1 MNTEI
6 TSNDKKISVR
16 DKILL
21 TAHDLF
27 YSTGFRATGVDTLI
41 KEAKV
46 TKVTFYRHFPSK
58 SLLILAYLQYRH
70 EIWIKWFET
79 TLRRHLD
86 ESQIPS
92 DALSATLAEWFISP
106 QFHGCAFINASAEA
120 KSEDIESEIK
130 EICRNHKFETKKV
143 ITLLTGMADENVVSE
158 IMLLIDGAIIHA
170 QMGINSD
177 EVINQLKAGLM
188 RLSGNGYTPEQ
199 HSYRK

>member
-1 MNTEI
+1 MKTEHAG
-6 TSNDKKISVR
+6 NEGKISVR

-27 YSTGFRATGVDTLI
+27 YSNGFRATGVDTLI

-58 SLLILAYLQYRH
+58 SLLILAYLHYRH
-70 EIWIKWFET
+70 EIWISWFET

-86 ESQIPS
+86 EGEIPS
-92 DALSATLAEWFISP
+92 DAISATLYEWFISP
-106 QFHGCAFINASAEA
+106 EFHGCAFINASAEA

-130 EICRNHKFETKKV
+130 AICRGHKIETKNM
-143 ITLLTGMADENVVSE
+143 IALLTKIADERVVNE

-170 QMGINSD
+170 QMGMDS
-177 EVINQLKAGLM
+177 ETVINVLKRGLEA
-188 RLSGNGYTPEQ
+188 LTGQ
-199 HSYRK
+199 K

>member
-1 MNTEI
+1 MKTEHAG
-6 TSNDKKISVR
+6 NEAKISVR

-27 YSTGFRATGVDTLI
+27 YSNGFRATGVDTLI

-58 SLLILAYLQYRH
+58 SLLILAYLHYRH
-70 EIWIKWFET
+70 EIWINWFET

-86 ESQIPS
+86 EGEIPS
-92 DALSATLAEWFISP
+92 DAISATLYEWFILP
-106 QFHGCAFINASAEA
+106 EFHGCAFINASAEA

-130 EICRNHKFETKKV
+130 AICRDHKIETKNM
-143 ITLLTGMADENVVSE
+143 IASLTKIADEHVVNE

-170 QMGINSD
+170 QMGMDS
-177 EVINQLKAGLM
+177 ETVINVLKSGLEA
-188 RLSGNGYTPEQ
+188 LTGQ
-199 HSYRK
+199 K

>member
-1 MNTEI
+1 MKTEHAG
-6 TSNDKKISVR
+6 NEAKISVR

-27 YSTGFRATGVDTLI
+27 YSNGFRATGVDTLI

-58 SLLILAYLQYRH
+58 ILLILAYLHYRH
-70 EIWIKWFET
+70 EIWINWFET

-86 ESQIPS
+86 EGEIPS
-92 DALSATLAEWFISP
+92 DAISATLYEWFISP
-106 QFHGCAFINASAEA
+106 EFHGCAFINASAEA

-130 EICRNHKFETKKV
+130 AICRDHKIETKNM
-143 ITLLTGMADENVVSE
+143 IASLTKIADERVVNE

-170 QMGINSD
+170 QMGTDS
-177 EVINQLKAGLM
+177 ETVINVLKSGLEA
-188 RLSGNGYTPEQ
+188 LTGQ
-199 HSYRK
+199 K

>member
-1 MNTEI
+1 MKAESEN
-6 TSNDKKISVR
+6 NDKKISVR

-58 SLLILAYLQYRH
+58 SLLILAYLHYRH
-70 EIWIKWFET
+70 EIWINWFEA
-79 TLRRHLD
+79 TLRRHLV
-86 ESQIPS
+86 EGQTPA
-92 DALSATLAEWFISP
+92 DALSDTLYEWFISP
-106 QFHGCAFINASAEA
+106 EFHGCAFINASAEA

-130 EICRNHKFETKKV
+130 AICRDHKIETKK
-143 ITLLTGMADENVVSE
+143 IIASLTKIADERVVNE

-170 QMGINSD
+170 QMGMETD
-177 EVINQLKAGLM
+177 EVIASLKRALAGLPD
-188 RLSGNGYTPEQ
+188 GN
-199 HSYRK
+199 

>member
-1 MNTEI
+1 MKVESE
-6 TSNDKKISVR
+6 SNDKKISVR

-58 SLLILAYLQYRH
+58 SLLILAYLHYRH
-70 EIWIKWFET
+70 EIWINWFEA
-79 TLRRHLD
+79 TLRRHLV
-86 ESQIPS
+86 EGQTPA
-92 DALSATLAEWFISP
+92 DALSDTLYEWFISP
-106 QFHGCAFINASAEA
+106 EFHGCAFINASAEA

-130 EICRNHKFETKKV
+130 AICRDHKIEIKK
-143 ITLLTGMADENVVSE
+143 IIASLTTIADERVVNE

-170 QMGINSD
+170 QMGMETD
-177 EVINQLKAGLM
+177 EVIASLKRALADLIG
-188 RLSGNGYTPEQ
+188 G
-199 HSYRK
+199 

>member
-1 MNTEI
+1 MKTEHAG
-6 TSNDKKISVR
+6 NEAKISVR

-27 YSTGFRATGVDTLI
+27 YSNGFRATGVDTLI

-58 SLLILAYLQYRH
+58 SLLILAYLHYRH
-70 EIWIKWFET
+70 EIWINWFET

-86 ESQIPS
+86 EGEIPS
-92 DALSATLAEWFISP
+92 DAISATLYEWFISP
-106 QFHGCAFINASAEA
+106 EFHGCAFINASAEA

-130 EICRNHKFETKKV
+130 AICRDHKIETKK
-143 ITLLTGMADENVVSE
+143 IIALLTKIADERAVNE

-170 QMGINSD
+170 QMGVETDAVLHSLSRGL
-177 EVINQLKAGLM
+177 EQLMEK
-188 RLSGNGYTPEQ
+188 
-199 HSYRK
+199 

>member
-1 MNTEI
+1 MKTEHAV
-6 TSNDKKISVR
+6 NEAKISVR

-27 YSTGFRATGVDTLI
+27 YSNGFRATGVDTLI

-58 SLLILAYLQYRH
+58 SLLILAYLHYRH
-70 EIWIKWFET
+70 EIWINWFET

-86 ESQIPS
+86 EGKIPS
-92 DALSATLAEWFISP
+92 DAISATLYEWFISP
-106 QFHGCAFINASAEA
+106 EFHGCAFINASAEA

-130 EICRNHKFETKKV
+130 AICRGHKIETKNM
-143 ITLLTGMADENVVSE
+143 IALLTKIADERVVNE

-170 QMGINSD
+170 QMGMDS
-177 EVINQLKAGLM
+177 ETVINVLKRGLEA
-188 RLSGNGYTPEQ
+188 LTGQ
-199 HSYRK
+199 K

>member
-1 MNTEI
+1 MKAESEN
-6 TSNDKKISVR
+6 NDKKISVR

-58 SLLILAYLQYRH
+58 SLLIIAYLHYRH
-70 EIWIKWFET
+70 EIWINWFEA
-79 TLRRHLD
+79 TLRRHLV
-86 ESQIPS
+86 EGQTPA
-92 DALSATLAEWFISP
+92 DALSDTLYEWFISP
-106 QFHGCAFINASAEA
+106 EFHGCAFINASAEA

-130 EICRNHKFETKKV
+130 AICRDHKIETKK
-143 ITLLTGMADENVVSE
+143 IIASLTKIADERVVNE

-170 QMGINSD
+170 QMGMETD
-177 EVINQLKAGLM
+177 EVIASLKRALAGLPD
-188 RLSGNGYTPEQ
+188 GN
-199 HSYRK
+199 

>member
-1 MNTEI
+1 MKAESEN
-6 TSNDKKISVR
+6 NDKKISVR

-46 TKVTFYRHFPSK
+46 TKVTFYRHFPGK

-70 EIWIKWFET
+70 EIWINWFET

-86 ESQIPS
+86 AGLTAS
-92 DALSATLAEWFISP
+92 DALSATLHEWFVSP
-106 QFHGCAFINASAEA
+106 EFHGCAFINASAEA

-130 EICRNHKFETKKV
+130 AICRDHKIETKS
-143 ITLLTGMADENVVSE
+143 IIASLTTIADERVVNE

-170 QMGINSD
+170 QMGMDTETIINA
-177 EVINQLKAGLM
+177 LKRVLAELTG
-188 RLSGNGYTPEQ
+188 Q
-199 HSYRK
+199 